1 MFQCHMFQCTH
12 AFHTRTHTRTHS
24 RSDEERDAVRVLHGR
39 GMESPQALRS
49 DELCAQCTPAVHD
62 FCTNERWDPTR
73 HSIPPGTGSTDTAR
87 VSCLSRASLK
97 VRFRKG
103 DGSCQGGRGGPFTP
117 HPSLTR
123 VPTAGALAFLRATA
137 LERVWWAMHA
147 GACSGGRC
155 RAGERHDRQGARSE
169 CRRRGGRSGPIPCHS
184 APHPPASQSSLPPS
198 FRSTNA
204 LILLILIGCVPSRAF
219 LPLSRVA
226 AIPIARDQTRRPPRR
241 VRGRPPRDV
250 T

>member
-1 MFQCHMFQCTH
+1 M
-12 AFHTRTHTRTHS
+12 
-24 RSDEERDAVRVLHGR
+24 RVLHGR

-97 VRFRKG
+97 VRCRKG
-103 DGSCQGGRGGPFTP
+103 DGSCEGGRGAPLVHSP
-117 HPSLTR
+117 PSLSR
-123 VPTAGALAFLRATA
+123 VPTAGALAFLCTAVEAVLRATA
-137 LERVWWAMHA
+137 LERAWWAMHA

-155 RAGERHDRQGARSE
+155 RAGERHDRQGARSK

-184 APHPPASQSSLPPS
+184 APHPPASQSFLPPS